1 MTKRVLVCGLGRFG
15 LKVVE
20 HLCTRGA
27 DVTVITDNQTRN
39 DRLDVAKR
47 AGAVIIQGDMRD
59 ATVRAQLNLYALDAA
74 ILTAAD
80 DALNLE
86 VALELRA
93 SVPNVRV
100 VMRSSNERLSNRLE
114 REFGIHRVLSPAAEA
129 AAAFTEAVRQN
140 HGSPDSITHPRRRQ
154 RPSISLTPRKRDIVF
169 LALSLCTIMVS
180 SIVIFHITLGIP
192 WVEAMYFATTTVTTV
207 GFGDYSLRYAPLVAK
222 IAGILLMVGGVVN
235 IAVFSSLFTN
245 WLLAG
250 GTIVARAEVAA
261 RRKSGHVV
269 LCGYGTVGQAVAN
282 QLVEHGID
290 VVVIEGSE
298 TVVRD
303 LLPVS
308 KVPIISG
315 DATMPAV
322 LARAGIDRAS
332 TLIATT
338 SVDALNL
345 EIGLV
350 AQSLLEEWQV
360 RHPDKVHPPLRMV
373 LRCFDSDVA
382 SRITAA
388 GTTYSVLSEADVA
401 APVFVA
407 AALD

>member
-1 MTKRVLVCGLGRFG
+1 MPKRVLVCGLGRFG

-20 HLCTRGA
+20 VLRSRGA
-27 DVTVITDNQTRN
+27 TVIIITDSHTRN
-39 DRLDVAKR
+39 DRLEAASI
-47 AGAVIIQGDMRD
+47 AGATIIKGDMRD
-59 ATVRAQLNLYALDAA
+59 ATVRAQVQLGELDSA
-74 ILTAAD
+74 ILTSAD

-93 SVPNVRV
+93 SVPSVRV
-100 VMRSSNERLSNRLE
+100 VMRSSNERLAGRLE
-114 REFGIHRVLSPAAEA
+114 REFGIHRVLSPAEVA
-129 AAAFTEAVRQN
+129 ATAFTKVVLQTY
-140 HGSPDSITHPRRRQ
+140 GSPDSIAHPRRRR
-154 RPSISLTPRKRDIVF
+154 RPSLSLTPRKRDTVL
-169 LALSLCTIMVS
+169 LAASLVLIMLS
-180 SIVIFHITLGIP
+180 SIVIFRVKLGIP

-207 GFGDYSLRYAPLVAK
+207 GFGDYSLRYAPLEAK
-222 IAGILLMVGGVVN
+222 IAGILLMVGGVIT

-269 LCGYGTVGQAVAN
+269 LCGYGTVGQAVTT
-282 QLVEHGID
+282 QLLEQGVD
-290 VVVIEGSE
+290 VVVIEGDDD
-298 TVVRD
+298 VVRD
-303 LLPVS
+303 LLPIS
-308 KVPIISG
+308 KIPIISG

-322 LARAGIDRAS
+322 LSRAGIDRAS

-350 AQSLLEEWQV
+350 AQSLLEEWQE
-360 RHPDKVHPPLRMV
+360 RHPDKVHSPLRMV

-382 SRITAA
+382 ARITAA
-388 GTTYSVLSEADVA
+388 GSTYSVLSEADVS
-401 APVFVA
+401 APIFVA

>member
-140 HGSPDSITHPRRRQ
+140 HGSSDSITHPRRRQ

-180 SIVIFHITLGIP
+180 SIVIFHVTLGIP

-222 IAGILLMVGGVVN
+222 LAGILLMVGGVVN

-360 RHPDKVHPPLRMV
+360 LHPDKVHPPLRMV

>member
-1 MTKRVLVCGLGRFG
+1 
-15 LKVVE
+15 
-20 HLCTRGA
+20 
-27 DVTVITDNQTRN
+27 
-39 DRLDVAKR
+39 
-47 AGAVIIQGDMRD
+47 MRD

-180 SIVIFHITLGIP
+180 SIVIFHVTLGIP

-360 RHPDKVHPPLRMV
+360 LHPDKVHPPLRMV

-388 GTTYSVLSEADVA
+388 GTTYSVLSEADIA

>member
-129 AAAFTEAVRQN
+129 ASAFTEAVQQN
-140 HGSPDSITHPRRRQ
+140 HGSSDSITHPRRRQ

-169 LALSLCTIMVS
+169 LAISLCAIMVS
-180 SIVIFHITLGIP
+180 SIVIFHVTLGIP

-250 GTIVARAEVAA
+250 GTIVARVEVAA

>member
-27 DVTVITDNQTRN
+27 DVIVITDTQTRN

-114 REFGIHRVLSPAAEA
+114 REFGIHRVLSPAVEA

-140 HGSPDSITHPRRRQ
+140 HGTSDSITHPRRRQ

-180 SIVIFHITLGIP
+180 SIVIFHVTLGIP

>member
-114 REFGIHRVLSPAAEA
+114 REFGIHRVLSPAVEA

-140 HGSPDSITHPRRRQ
+140 HGSSDSITHPRRRQ

>member
-20 HLCTRGA
+20 LLCTRGA
-27 DVTVITDNQTRN
+27 DVTVITDTQTRN

-59 ATVRAQLNLYALDAA
+59 ATVRAKVNLYALDAA

-140 HGSPDSITHPRRRQ
+140 HGNPDSITHPRRRQ

-180 SIVIFHITLGIP
+180 SIVIFHVTLGIP